1 MHGKFWILDFGLVES
16 PRSIYSNKRLSEAIQ
31 QIFNLQSSI
40 PACPGWDITIEMSIL
55 AIITAILV
63 GVAKT
68 GVSGLAIF
76 VVPLIAMVF
85 PAKESVGA
93 LLPMLIAG
101 DVLAVIYYRQHA
113 QWRQLIR
120 LIPGVAA
127 GMLIGGMFLARLDN
141 ESMRIFLGGFVLLLL
156 ALEVI
161 TRHLNLNEFKRLRS
175 VAFLIGSMAGF
186 GTTVGNA
193 AGPIMGI
200 YLIMMGLDKK
210 QLMGTGA
217 WFFLIVNISKLPI
230 FIYNE
235 MIGVDTLQFFAY
247 MVPFV
252 ILGTFFGR
260 KLLTVLSQKLFNYLI
275 LIFAGVSSVML
286 LLF

>member
-1 MHGKFWILDFGLVES
+1 L
-16 PRSIYSNKRLSEAIQ
+16 N
-31 QIFNLQSSI
+31 
-40 PACPGWDITIEMSIL
+40 IL
-55 AIITAILV
+55 AVITAILV

-101 DVLAVIYYRQHA
+101 DILAVFYYRQHA
-113 QWRQLIR
+113 QWGQLVK
-120 LIPGVAA
+120 LVPGVAA
-127 GMLIGGMFLARLDN
+127 GMLIGGMLLAHLDN
-141 ESMRIFLGGFVLLLL
+141 DSMRIFLGGFVLLLL
-156 ALEVI
+156 VLEV
-161 TRHLNLNEFKRLRS
+161 TARYLNLSEFKRRRS
-175 VAFLIGSMAGF
+175 VAFLIGAMAGF

-217 WFFLIVNISKLPI
+217 WFFLIVNTSKLPI
-230 FIYNE
+230 FIYHE

-247 MVPFV
+247 MLPFV
-252 ILGTFFGR
+252 VLGTFVGR
-260 KLLTVLSQKLFNYLI
+260 KLLTVLSQKVFNYLV
-275 LIFAGVSSVML
+275 LFFAGVSSLLL

>member
-1 MHGKFWILDFGLVES
+1 M
-16 PRSIYSNKRLSEAIQ
+16 N
-31 QIFNLQSSI
+31 
-40 PACPGWDITIEMSIL
+40 IL

-101 DVLAVIYYRQHA
+101 DILAVFYYRQHA
-113 QWRQLIR
+113 QWGQLVK
-120 LIPGVAA
+120 LVPGVAA
-127 GMLIGGMFLARLDN
+127 GMLIGGMFLAQLDN
-141 ESMRIFLGGFVLLLL
+141 DSMRIFLGGFVLLLL
-156 ALEVI
+156 VLEV
-161 TRHLNLNEFKRLRS
+161 TARYLKLNEFKRRRS
-175 VAFLIGSMAGF
+175 VAFLIGAMAGF

-217 WFFLIVNISKLPI
+217 WFFLIVNTSKLPI
-230 FIYNE
+230 FIYHE

-247 MVPFV
+247 MLPFV
-252 ILGTFFGR
+252 VLGTFVGR
-260 KLLTVLSQKLFNYLI
+260 KLLTVLSQKVFDYLVLF
-275 LIFAGVSSVML
+275 FAGVSSLLL

>member
-1 MHGKFWILDFGLVES
+1 
-16 PRSIYSNKRLSEAIQ
+16 
-31 QIFNLQSSI
+31 
-40 PACPGWDITIEMSIL
+40 MSIL

-63 GVAKT
+63 GIAKT

-93 LLPMLIAG
+93 LLPMLIVG
-101 DVLAVIYYRQHA
+101 DILAVVYYRQHA

-120 LIPGVAA
+120 LVPGVAA

-156 ALEVI
+156 VLEVI
-161 TRHLNLNEFKRLRS
+161 SRHLNLNEFKRLRS

-200 YLIMMGLDKK
+200 FLIMMGLDKK

-217 WFFLIVNISKLPI
+217 WFFLIVNTTKLPI
-230 FIYNE
+230 FIFHD
-235 MIGVDTLQFFAY
+235 MIGVDKLQFFAY
-247 MVPFV
+247 MLPFV

-260 KLLTVLSQKLFNYLI
+260 RLLKVLSQKIFNTLV
-275 LIFAGVSSVML
+275 LLFAGLSSLVL
-286 LLF
+286 LLL

>member
-1 MHGKFWILDFGLVES
+1 MDF
-16 PRSIYSNKRLSEAIQ
+16 ITEA
-31 QIFNLQSSI
+31 NV
-40 PACPGWDITIEMSIL
+40 L
-55 AIITAILV
+55 AVLTAILV

-68 GVSGLAIF
+68 GVSGMAIL

-101 DVLAVIYYRQHA
+101 DILAVIYYRQHA
-113 QWRQLIR
+113 QWGQLVK
-120 LIPGVAA
+120 LVPGVAA
-127 GMLIGGMFLARLDN
+127 GMLFGGMFLAQLDN
-141 ESMRIFLGGFVLLLL
+141 ESMRIFLGVFVLLLL
-156 ALEVI
+156 VIEWI
-161 TRHLNLNEFKRLRS
+161 TRYLNLNEFKRLRTFA
-175 VAFLIGSMAGF
+175 VLIGIMAGF
-186 GTTVGNA
+186 GTTVGNS

-217 WFFLIVNISKLPI
+217 WFFLIVNTLKLPI
-230 FIYNE
+230 FIYHE

-247 MVPFV
+247 MLPFV
-252 ILGTFFGR
+252 IFGAFFGR
-260 KLLTVLSQKLFNYLI
+260 RLLTVLSQKIFNYLV
-275 LIFAGVSSVML
+275 LLFAGASSVML